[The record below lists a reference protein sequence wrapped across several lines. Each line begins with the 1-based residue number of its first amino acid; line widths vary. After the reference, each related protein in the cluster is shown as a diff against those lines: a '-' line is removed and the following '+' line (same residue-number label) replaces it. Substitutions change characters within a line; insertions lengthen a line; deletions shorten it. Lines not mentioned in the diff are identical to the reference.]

1 MKKSK
6 MLCLIAL
13 AVLIS
18 GQAHGV
24 ALYFEPSASA
34 LGLGETAS
42 VDVWISG
49 IGGADG
55 LYLGGYGLTINY
67 DPGIL
72 SFQSISFFD
81 YLGSLSAPLP
91 PTLDLAT
98 MSLSVY
104 EGSFL
109 TTQELIGR
117 QPSAFP
123 LLSLNFQAIAL
134 GTSSLSFS
142 AVELSDEEGY
152 GIIGGVTS
160 ASATVSVSAAAVP
173 EPATFMLLGTGMLLG
188 IGFMRRKL
196 KP

>member
-13 AVLIS
+13 AVIIY
-18 GQAHGV
+18 GQAYG
-24 ALYFEPSASA
+24 ATLYFEPSASA
-34 LGLGETAS
+34 FGLGETAS

-55 LYLGGYGLTINY
+55 PYLGGYGLTINY

-91 PTLDLAT
+91 PTVDLAT

-123 LLSLNFQAIAL
+123 LLSLNFQTIAL
-134 GTSSLSFS
+134 GTSLLSFS
-142 AVELSDEEGY
+142 AVGLSDAEGY
-152 GIIGGVTS
+152 TIAGVTS

>member
-49 IGGADG
+49 IGADG
-55 LYLGGYGLTINY
+55 GPYLGAFDLTINY
-67 DPGIL
+67 DPSFL
-72 SFQSISFFD
+72 SFQSLSFFD
-81 YLGSLSAPLP
+81 YLGPSSYQFYLNDPAAGSLGAIE
-91 PTLDLAT
+91 
-98 MSLSVY
+98 V
-104 EGSFL
+104 SFIL
-109 TTQELIGR
+109 IPELMAL
-117 QPSAFP
+117 QPAAFQ
-123 LLSLNFQAIAL
+123 LVNLNFQTIVL
-134 GTSSLSFS
+134 GTSLLSFS
-142 AVELSDEEGY
+142 AVGLSDAEGY
-152 GIIGGVTS
+152 TIGGVTS
-160 ASATVSVSAAAVP
+160 AFATVSVSSAAVP
-173 EPATFMLLGTGMLLG
+173 EPATFILLGTGMLLG